1 MIHNPRLALTYSVAR
16 SQANQISQIPEC
28 ERTSK
33 FRQEMRI
40 AVAGNINGD
49 FLAPGLQI
57 GFANLAVNARIIVL
71 PYDSWISEALDGG
84 IEAGAWLIW
93 ISAMGASR
101 GQTERSALDV
111 AGITAAVHA
120 LVVRGCQVVVI
131 LPEALSVEDDPFS
144 PFVSWRASLVDQLR
158 EALPSS
164 VILLSLDSL
173 QRSVG
178 PGWFATRYWTLAK
191 CPCHP
196 DAATAVAQYV
206 AAVLVN
212 ANRQDIRAIICD
224 LDDTL
229 WGGIVGEVGPE
240 GLRLDPDG
248 DGRSFLALQ
257 RYLKD
262 ISEKGIPL
270 SVVSKNDP
278 DQARRPFVERKEMIL
293 QYDDFVY
300 FSASWSSKYEAI
312 SKIIKDLNLAPD
324 QVCFLDDSPFER
336 DQARQFL
343 PGLFVPE
350 LDKDPEQRLKMLI
363 DTGMFIRPTLRAE
376 DKARV
381 EMYRADKERQI
392 LAEKVSDPIQYL
404 RSLEMQLKPCRVAED
419 SLPRIAQLV
428 QKTNQFNLT
437 NKRIESNDI
446 LSLAQQKENFAYGYS
461 ISDRFGDSGI
471 ISVVLGT
478 RAGSMIDIDVW
489 LLSCRVFNRTVE
501 YAVFAH
507 LLDWCVRSGVS
518 TLRANYN
525 PSPKNKLLKNF
536 LPKIGF
542 APTEPGICESQSFAY
557 QCNLPLQL
565 DHYLLILDEKNA
577 N

>member
-1 MIHNPRLALTYSVAR
+1 
-16 SQANQISQIPEC
+16 
-28 ERTSK
+28 
-33 FRQEMRI
+33 MRI
-40 AVAGNINGD
+40 ALAGNINGD

-57 GFANLAVNARIIVL
+57 GLADLAIKARIIAL
-71 PYDSWISEALDGG
+71 PYDSWIPEALDGG
-84 IEAGAWLIW
+84 IEAGVWVIW

-111 AGITAAVHA
+111 GGIAAAVRA

-158 EALPSS
+158 EALSGS
-164 VILLSLDSL
+164 AILLSLDSL

-196 DAATAVAQYV
+196 DAATAVAEFV
-206 AAVLVN
+206 ADVLVN
-212 ANRQDIRAIICD
+212 LNRQDIRAIVCD

-248 DGRSFLALQ
+248 DGSPFLALQ

-262 ISEKGIPL
+262 ISDTGIPL

-278 DQARRPFVERKEMIL
+278 DQARRPFIERDEMVL

-300 FSASWSSKYEAI
+300 FSASWNSKYEAI
-312 SKIIKDLNLAPD
+312 AEIIKDLNLGPD

-336 DQARQFL
+336 DQARRFL
-343 PGLFVPE
+343 PGLIVPE
-350 LDKDPEQRLKMLI
+350 LDKDPEQRLKRII
-363 DTGMFIRPTLRAE
+363 DTGMFIRPILRAE

-381 EMYRADKERQI
+381 DMYRADKARRI
-392 LAEKVSDPIQYL
+392 LSEKVNDPIQYL
-404 RSLEMQLKPCRVAED
+404 RGLEMRLKPTRIAGD

-446 LSLAQQKENFAYGYS
+446 LAIAQNNENFAYGYS
-461 ISDRFGDSGI
+461 ISDRFGDSGLI
-471 ISVVLGT
+471 GVVLGT
-478 RAGSMIDIDVW
+478 RTADVLDIEVW

-507 LLDWCVRSGVS
+507 VLDWCVRSGVRA
-518 TLRANYN
+518 LRANYN
-525 PSPKNKLLKNF
+525 PSPKNKLLRNF
-536 LPKIGF
+536 LPNLGF
-542 APTEPGICESQSFAY
+542 TPIEPRTDECQSFTY
-557 QCNLPLQL
+557 QCDSPILR
-565 DHYLLILDEKNA
+565 DHHLLILDEKKC
-577 N
+577 